1 MKGFELTPEQQQEL
15 RDALRVARNSN
26 RAKNQA
32 KKAVKINAI
41 LLLGSGMSLEEV
53 SDVLFLDADTL
64 SSYVK
69 CYQTGDL
76 KAVLNTSHKGSDC
89 RLSTMELEELCSEL
103 SSKIYLTT
111 SAVCAFV
118 EENFGERY
126 TVSGMT
132 DLLNRLGFTYKKPVI
147 KPGKPDTN
155 RQEEFQKQFA
165 DFMRNKAENEAVFFV
180 DAVHPAHNSMPAYG
194 WMKKGERTD
203 LKSNSGRQRL
213 NIHGAMNAETYEVI
227 PLISES
233 SVNTESTIQLLEYLE
248 QLYPLAATI
257 YIILDNAK
265 YHYSKAVQEWEATS
279 RVKLVFLPSYSPELN
294 LIERL
299 WRIFKKKVLYNKYF
313 ESFQDFEQACTD
325 FFVNQDK
332 HYNEILS
339 IMGSGLE
346 GVNVGF

>member
-32 KKAVKINAI
+32 KEAVKINAI
-41 LLLGSGMSLEEV
+41 LLLGSGMTLQEV
-53 SDVLFLDADTL
+53 SDVLFLDTDTL

-69 CYQTGDL
+69 RYQAGDL
-76 KAVLNTSHKGSDC
+76 KSVLNTSHQGRDC
-89 RLSTMELEELCSEL
+89 RLSTTELDELCSEL

-111 SAVCAFV
+111 SAVCTFV
-118 EENFGERY
+118 EEKFGKKY

-132 DLLNRLGFTYKKPVI
+132 DLLNRLGFTYKKPVV
-147 KPGKPDTN
+147 KPGNPDIDK
-155 RQEEFQKQFA
+155 QEEFLKRFA
-165 DFMRNKAENEAVFFV
+165 EFMQNKAENEAVFFV

-257 YIILDNAK
+257 YVILDNAK
-265 YHYSKAVQEWEATS
+265 YHYSQAVQEWEATS

-313 ESFQDFEQACTD
+313 ENFQDFKKACID
-325 FFVNQDK
+325 FFTNQDE